1 MKLTSYKLVSN
12 RNSKTIKVSSFYLN
26 IENLCCS
33 NAWFS
38 IGPKSVTEPQVNVI
52 STNFDFHMRRYFS
65 ILCFFPVFFF
75 LMLTCC
81 CFFLGALG
89 VFYGNKTSSQFVSF
103 SSMVHLPGDLNT
115 HILSVKGAHVVV
127 EFKQNIHSNG
137 NRKRQKM
144 S

>member
-1 MKLTSYKLVSN
+1 MLGFPSVQNRSQNHRSMLLVP
-12 RNSKTIKVSSFYLN
+12 IIY
-26 IENLCCS
+26 
-33 NAWFS
+33 
-38 IGPKSVTEPQVNVI
+38 
-52 STNFDFHMRRYFS
+52 FDFHMRRYLS

-75 LMLTCC
+75 SMLTCC
-81 CFFLGALG
+81 CFFFPGALG